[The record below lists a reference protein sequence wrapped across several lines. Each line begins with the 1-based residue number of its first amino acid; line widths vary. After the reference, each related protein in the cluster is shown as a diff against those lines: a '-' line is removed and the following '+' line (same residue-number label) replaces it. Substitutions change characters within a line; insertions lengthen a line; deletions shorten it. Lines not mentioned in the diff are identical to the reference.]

1 MSVAYDYAAGLLRR
15 LYDRHIDGGVVVG

>member
-1 MSVAYDYAAGLLRR
+1 MSVAYDYAAGLMRR